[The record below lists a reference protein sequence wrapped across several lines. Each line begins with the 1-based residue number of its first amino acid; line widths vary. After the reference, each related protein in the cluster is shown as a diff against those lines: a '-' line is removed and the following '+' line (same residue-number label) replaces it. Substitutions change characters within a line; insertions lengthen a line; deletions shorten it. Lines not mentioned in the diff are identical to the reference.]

1 MHTKEFLNA
10 VEEGARDI
18 AGGVLRVLDYDE
30 KRQLLKKLLKH
41 KSCPTKWKGMNPKKT
56 KNAVESLRVLI
67 K

>member
-1 MHTKEFLNA
+1 MHTTEFLNA

-18 AGGVLRVLDYDE
+18 ADGVLRNLTVGE
-30 KRQLLKKLLKH
+30 RGRLLKKLLRH

>member
-10 VEEGARDI
+10 VKEGARDI
-18 AGGVLRVLDYDE
+18 AGGVLRMLDVGE
-30 KRQLLKKLLKH
+30 KRRLLKNLLKH

>member
-10 VEEGARDI
+10 VKEGARDI
-18 AGGVLRVLDYDE
+18 ADGVLRKLNKPE
-30 KRQLLKKLLKH
+30 KEQLLARLLKH